1 MEKYNYTTMTKEE
14 AIKAKEEAIKA
25 LEEIKK
31 AIAWNA
37 NSWNVEKDY
46 GVERAYV
53 AVTEAIEKLQN
64 I

>member
-1 MEKYNYTTMTKEE
+1 MEKYNYTTMT
-14 AIKAKEEAIKA
+14 KEEAIKA

-37 NSWNVEKDY
+37 EENY
-46 GVERAYV
+46 GFERAYL
-53 AVTEAIEKLQN
+53 AVTEAIEELQN